1 MSADRPLN
9 DRELLLELLA
19 ERAAG
24 TLSTNDAREL
34 QRLLQLSPEMDS
46 DELDLIAAA
55 ADLAMGP
62 TSLEPLPAHLRGRLL
77 ALARDQQII
86 ASQHSAASGPASRLQ
101 PAERTGPSPATT
113 FAWFVAAASLLLAV
127 WAWWPKIVPP
137 HEPSPAEQLAALLKT
152 NPLEAK
158 LADPTTGQPR
168 GEIVW
173 SQLEQQGYMRLKG
186 LVANDPKRQQY
197 QLWIFDEQQ
206 DDKYPIDG
214 GVFDVDRA
222 TGEVLVPIHS
232 KLRVSKAKMF
242 AITVEKPG
250 GVVVSDRKRIVALG
264 KIEG

>member
-9 DRELLLELLA
+9 EHELLLELLA

-24 TLSTNDAREL
+24 TLSASDAQEL
-34 QRLLQLSPEMDS
+34 QRLLQSSPGMDS
-46 DELDLIAAA
+46 DELELIAAA
-55 ADLAMGP
+55 ADLALGAV
-62 TSLEPLPAHLRGRLL
+62 SFEPLPVHLRQRVL
-77 ALARDQQII
+77 ASARDQQ
-86 ASQHSAASGPASRLQ
+86 SPASPLRL
-101 PAERTGPSPATT
+101 AEHRNPSRASTL
-113 FAWFVAAASLLLAV
+113 AWLVTAASLLLAI

-137 HEPSPAEQLAALLKT
+137 HEPTAAEQLANLLKQH
-152 NPLEAK
+152 PVEAK

-168 GEIVW
+168 GDILW
-173 SQLEQQGYMRLKG
+173 SQPDQQGFMRLKG
-186 LVANDPKRQQY
+186 LAANDPKRQQY

-214 GVFDVDRA
+214 GVFNVDRA

-232 KLRVSKAKMF
+232 ALRVGNAKMF